1 MPLWWTAYS
10 ALIRRPQVFNRRAA
24 WVRSAET
31 GDLRGYA
38 VQKRRSTWVRG
49 AETGDLRGYAVQ
61 KQETC
66 IATQSRRRRVAW
78 VRRATKVQVC
88 PHSKSTRRD
97 NVFWCVPAVTVRGAI
112 VSLGASLQ

>member
-1 MPLWWTAYS
+1 MPLWWTAYL
-10 ALIRRPQVFNRRAA
+10 ALIRRPQVFNRRTA

-38 VQKRRSTWVRG
+38 
-49 AETGDLRGYAVQ
+49 EQ

-66 IATQSRRRRVAW
+66 VGTQSRRRRAAS
-78 VRRATKVQVC
+78 VRRATKVQVR

-97 NVFWCVPAVTVRGAI
+97 NVSGCVPTVTVHSVIEEAVRGYA
-112 VSLGASLQ
+112 V